1 MAITSSSSTPTSKRL
16 LFDRRYGWVIDEWK
30 DPSEEA
36 LSGGRGMF
44 CIVPLA
50 KGFLKMASNS
60 INHAANSAVKAL
72 ERPKLFSPQL
82 LQPNLNDKLHKI
94 KSLTNSVFSRV
105 DSIVQDVDDG
115 WCRQNYEGLQ
125 MVYRGARFGGQLV
138 DGCLTR
144 PTKLHYF

>member
-1 MAITSSSSTPTSKRL
+1 MQLFTSNTFRYCRKCYTGSLVQAIRQY
-16 LFDRRYGWVIDEWK
+16 RGGWGVSELA
-30 DPSEEA
+30 EEA
-36 LSGGRGMF
+36 ESRF

-94 KSLTNSVFSRV
+94 KSLTNSGTNSF
-105 DSIVQDVDDG
+105 
-115 WCRQNYEGLQ
+115 L
-125 MVYRGARFGGQLV
+125 
-138 DGCLTR
+138 
-144 PTKLHYF
+144 PP